1 MRKQDLFFDFTIDL
15 FKSENFGCDGEN
27 KFITR
32 ALHAVNA
39 GKNQQVMEVPA
50 TDLNNFESAMPE
62 KKLYESFLMS
72 SGKHL
77 SASNHY
83 HELTGE

>member
-15 FKSENFGCDGEN
+15 FKSDNFGGDGDN

-39 GKNQQVMEVPA
+39 GNNLQVMEAPA
-50 TDLNNFESAMPE
+50 TDLNMFESALHE

-72 SGKHL
+72 SGKHP
-77 SASNHY
+77 SASH